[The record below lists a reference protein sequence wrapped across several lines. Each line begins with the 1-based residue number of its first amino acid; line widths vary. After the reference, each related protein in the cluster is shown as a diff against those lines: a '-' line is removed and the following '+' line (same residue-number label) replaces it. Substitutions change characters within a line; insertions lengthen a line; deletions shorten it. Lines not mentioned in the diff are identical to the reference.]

1 MKGYKAFKKGMICH
15 GKQYRENTVFEEDVA
30 EICKRGMHFCKY
42 PLDVLEYY
50 PLVDEKGNIS
60 VFAEV
65 EALGEAKTDDGKK
78 YCTERLKIGNEIT
91 FAELVQASID
101 EGNVE
106 NGYGARIGS
115 SGDDA
120 RIGSSGVCAQIGS
133 SGDGAQ
139 IGSSGYGA
147 QIGSSGDDAQIGSSG
162 DDAQI
167 GSIGECAR
175 IGSIGDGA
183 QIGSSGYGA
192 QIGSSGDDAQIGS
205 SGNDAQIGSSGYSA
219 RIGSSGDGAQ
229 IGSSGYG
236 AQIGSS
242 GDDAQIGSS
251 GDSARIGSSGDW
263 AQIISEGKNSVVCC
277 AGSDSCVKAKKGSW
291 ITLSEWGN
299 NDEGEYV
306 PKCVRTMQVDGETI
320 KEDTF
325 YRLKNGEFVEVED

>member
-1 MKGYKAFKKGMICH
+1 MKGYKAFEKGMICR
-15 GKQYRENTVFEEDVA
+15 GKQYAENTVFEEDAA

-65 EALGEAKTDDGKK
+65 EALGEAKTDDEKK

-101 EGNVE
+101 EGNME
-106 NGYGARIGS
+106 KGDSARIDS
-115 SGDDA
+115 SGDSA
-120 RIGSSGVCAQIGS
+120 RIDSSGDWAQIGS
-133 SGDGAQ
+133 SGD
-139 IGSSGYGA
+139 S
-147 QIGSSGDDAQIGSSG
+147 
-162 DDAQI
+162 
-167 GSIGECAR
+167 
-175 IGSIGDGA
+175 
-183 QIGSSGYGA
+183 
-192 QIGSSGDDAQIGS
+192 
-205 SGNDAQIGSSGYSA
+205 
-219 RIGSSGDGAQ
+219 
-229 IGSSGYG
+229 
-236 AQIGSS
+236 
-242 GDDAQIGSS
+242 AQIGSS
-251 GDSARIGSSGDW
+251 GDSARIGSSGDSAQIGSSGYGAKIGSSGDG

-277 AGSDSCVKAKKGSW
+277 AGANSWVKAKKGSW

-306 PKCVRTMQVDGETI
+306 PILVKTMQVDGETI

>member
-1 MKGYKAFKKGMICH
+1 MKGYKAFEKGMICR
-15 GKQYRENTVFEEDVA
+15 GKQYAENTVFEEDAA

-65 EALGEAKTDDGKK
+65 EALGKAKTDDEKK
-78 YCTERLKIGNEIT
+78 NCTERLKIGNEIT

-101 EGNVE
+101 EGNME
-106 NGYGARIGS
+106 KGDSAR
-115 SGDDA
+115 
-120 RIGSSGVCAQIGS
+120 
-133 SGDGAQ
+133 

-147 QIGSSGDDAQIGSSG
+147 QIGSSGDMAQIGSSG
-162 DDAQI
+162 DW
-167 GSIGECAR
+167 AR
-175 IGSIGDGA
+175 IGSSGDSA

-192 QIGSSGDDAQIGS
+192 K
-205 SGNDAQIGSSGYSA
+205 
-219 RIGSSGDGAQ
+219 IGSSGDG
-229 IGSSGYG
+229 
-236 AQIGSS
+236 
-242 GDDAQIGSS
+242 
-251 GDSARIGSSGDW
+251 

-277 AGSDSCVKAKKGSW
+277 AGANSWVKAKKGSW

-306 PKCVRTMQVDGETI
+306 PILVKTMQVDGETI

>member
-1 MKGYKAFKKGMICH
+1 MKGYKAFEKGMICR
-15 GKQYRENTVFEEDVA
+15 GKQYRENTVFEEA
-30 EICKRGMHFCKY
+30 AAKICKRGMHFCKF

-101 EGNVE
+101 EGNME
-106 NGYGARIGS
+106 NGDG
-115 SGDDA
+115 
-120 RIGSSGVCAQIGS
+120 AQIGS
-133 SGDGAQ
+133 SGDGAQIGSIGDWARIGSSGNWAQ

-147 QIGSSGDDAQIGSSG
+147 QIGSSG
-162 DDAQI
+162 
-167 GSIGECAR
+167 
-175 IGSIGDGA
+175 
-183 QIGSSGYGA
+183 
-192 QIGSSGDDAQIGS
+192 
-205 SGNDAQIGSSGYSA
+205 NSA
-219 RIGSSGDGAQ
+219 RIGSSGDWAQ
-229 IGSSGYG
+229 
-236 AQIGSS
+236 
-242 GDDAQIGSS
+242 
-251 GDSARIGSSGDW
+251 IGSSGDW

-277 AGSDSCVKAKKGSW
+277 AGANSWVKAKKGSW

-306 PKCVRTMQVDGETI
+306 PICVKTMQVDGETI

-325 YRLKNGEFVEVED
+325 YQLKNGEFVEVED

>member
-1 MKGYKAFKKGMICH
+1 MKGYKAFEKGMICR
-15 GKQYRENTVFEEDVA
+15 GKQYAENTVFEEDAA

-65 EALGEAKTDDGKK
+65 EALGKAKTDDEKK

-101 EGNVE
+101 
-106 NGYGARIGS
+106 
-115 SGDDA
+115 D
-120 RIGSSGVCAQIGS
+120 
-133 SGDGAQ
+133 
-139 IGSSGYGA
+139 GYGA
-147 QIGSSGDDAQIGSSG
+147 QIGSSGDGERIGSSGDWARIGSSGKWARIGSSGNWAQIGSSGNSAQIGSSG
-162 DDAQI
+162 D
-167 GSIGECAR
+167 R
-175 IGSIGDGA
+175 
-183 QIGSSGYGA
+183 A
-192 QIGSSGDDAQIGS
+192 QIGSSGD
-205 SGNDAQIGSSGYSA
+205 
-219 RIGSSGDGAQ
+219 R
-229 IGSSGYG
+229 

-242 GDDAQIGSS
+242 GDG
-251 GDSARIGSSGDW
+251 

-277 AGSDSCVKAKKGSW
+277 AGANSWVKAKKGSW

-306 PKCVRTMQVDGETI
+306 PICVKTMQVDGETI

>member
-1 MKGYKAFKKGMICH
+1 MKGYKAFEKGMICR
-15 GKQYRENTVFEEDVA
+15 GKQYRENTVFEEDAA
-30 EICKRGMHFCKY
+30 EICKRGMHFCKF

-65 EALGEAKTDDGKK
+65 EALGEAKTDDEKK

-101 EGNVE
+101 EGIME
-106 NGYGARIGS
+106 NGDWAK
-115 SGDDA
+115 
-120 RIGSSGVCAQIGS
+120 
-133 SGDGAQ
+133 
-139 IGSSGYGA
+139 
-147 QIGSSGDDAQIGSSG
+147 
-162 DDAQI
+162 
-167 GSIGECAR
+167 
-175 IGSIGDGA
+175 
-183 QIGSSGYGA
+183 
-192 QIGSSGDDAQIGS
+192 IGS
-205 SGNDAQIGSSGYSA
+205 SGNSAKIGSSGHGAKIGSSGYSA
-219 RIGSSGDGAQ
+219 Q
-229 IGSSGYG
+229 
-236 AQIGSS
+236 
-242 GDDAQIGSS
+242 
-251 GDSARIGSSGDW
+251 IGSSGDW

-306 PKCVRTMQVDGETI
+306 PICVKTMQVDGETI